1 MGNAHA
7 ANLTT
12 EEMDEMLLCSHFT
25 EAEVKKLFRAFRR
38 LDEDGSGQISR
49 AEFMQVPSIASNP
62 LVQRVMA
69 VLDKDNDNEISF
81 AEFVQALSVFSSENE
96 GDKLHMAFKIYD
108 IDGDGFIT
116 NGELFTVL
124 KMMVGDNL
132 GDAQLQQV
140 VDKTMIFADKDK
152 DGKVSFDEFCEVVAS
167 SDVELDQT
175 LSLVIPSIV

>member
-1 MGNAHA
+1 MGGAHSS
-7 ANLTT
+7 NLTQ
-12 EEMDEMLLCSHFT
+12 EEMEEMLLCSHFT
-25 EAEVKKLFRAFRR
+25 EAEVQKLFRAFRR

-96 GDKLHMAFKIYD
+96 GDKLTMAFKIYD

-124 KMMVGDNL
+124 KMMVGNNL

-140 VDKTMIFADKDK
+140 VDKTMIYADKDK
-152 DGKVSFDEFCEVVAS
+152 DGKVSFEEFCEVVAS

-175 LSLVIPSIV
+175 LSIAIP

>member
-1 MGNAHA
+1 
-7 ANLTT
+7 
-12 EEMDEMLLCSHFT
+12 MLLCSHFT
-25 EAEVKKLFRAFRR
+25 EAEVRKLYRAFRR

-96 GDKLHMAFKIYD
+96 GDKLKMAFKIYD

-140 VDKTMIFADKDK
+140 VDKTMIFADRDK
-152 DGKVSFDEFCEVVAS
+152 DGKVSYDEFCEVVAS

-175 LSLVIPSIV
+175 LSIAIP

>member
-1 MGNAHA
+1 MGASA
-7 ANLTT
+7 SQNLSP
-12 EEMDEMLLCSHFT
+12 EEMEEMLLCSHFSET
-25 EAEVKKLFRAFRR
+25 EVKKLWRAFRR

-49 AEFMQVPSIASNP
+49 AEFMQVPSIATNP
-62 LVQRVMA
+62 LVGRVMA

-81 AEFVQALSVFSSENE
+81 QEFVTALSVFSSENE
-96 GDKLHMAFKIYD
+96 GDKLKMAFKIYD

-132 GDAQLQQV
+132 GDQQLQQV

-152 DGKVSFDEFCEVVAS
+152 DGKVSFEEFCEVVAS
-167 SDVELDQT
+167 SDVELDQS
-175 LSLVIPSIV
+175 LSIAIP